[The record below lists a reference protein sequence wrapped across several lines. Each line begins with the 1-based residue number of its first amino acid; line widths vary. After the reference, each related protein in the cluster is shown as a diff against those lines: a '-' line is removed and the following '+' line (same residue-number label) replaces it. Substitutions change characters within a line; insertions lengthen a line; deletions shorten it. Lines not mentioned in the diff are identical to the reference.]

1 MLSEKACRCHVEPA
15 SLVVPEL
22 LVVLLVDGLA
32 LDVYRLLQSLVATT
46 PAGQFLKRLS
56 LMLR

>member
-1 MLSEKACRCHVEPA
+1 MLSEKARGCHVEPA

-22 LVVLLVDGLA
+22 LVVLLVDRLA

-46 PAGQFLKRLS
+46 PAGQFLKGLS
-56 LMLR
+56 LML